1 MSVVLSHPGAR
12 RMTEKIDV
20 LPPSG
25 REFMSSS
32 SSKKST
38 TARSGSG
45 KKQSMANKS
54 VSVGPVEPTT
64 AQLFFPEDAN
74 DENSGCKSNQAA
86 IVVAMATAT
95 ATAMAPQSC
104 KELQSAHDT
113 GSSATA
119 SSSSSRDSLCVKT
132 DAHCSAMAIATGGDD
147 ADDDGPS
154 DENNNNNNLHDD
166 LSEDDIVDLLIHDNV
181 TASTKK
187 MDTGRSLAGRFSES
201 AVPEKMDP
209 DFVLPVRPQDYT
221 STRSSLVSFEP
232 STKAND
238 GNNGF
243 NNNNNT
249 RRGSNNFVDFSM
261 RDSLASDGGFH
272 AFQFFH
278 VDVDESSRASNSLV
292 TPRSMMQT
300 NPYDGISIEVN
311 NHSINNQGVVMYH
324 VDIKGPEGLLSTY
337 TIRRRYRGFKELH
350 QELQRLISEYAAT
363 QSKENAQA
371 QATAD
376 FVTDAFS
383 AENVPDSP
391 HTQARNHQKLQ
402 QIAENS
408 VLSASFTFPALPNGG
423 VWSYL
428 KRHDVRLV
436 EQRKKRFEEILSIAI
451 RHPATKSSP
460 MLTSFLSVP
469 PNLISQRG
477 SSYVSLQD
485 YSVPVFDRQRESIE
499 RKQLK
504 QRLIEGRRQRT
515 SSEASSSQS

>member
-1 MSVVLSHPGAR
+1 MSVVLSHPGT

-20 LPPSG
+20 LPPP
-25 REFMSSS
+25 REYMSASSS
-32 SSKKST
+32 SAAIAMSSKKS
-38 TARSGSG
+38 AAVMSGRG
-45 KKQSMANKS
+45 KQSANKS
-54 VSVGPVEPTT
+54 VRSVGPVET
-64 AQLFFPEDAN
+64 ASQLFSDAS
-74 DENSGCKSNQAA
+74 DENSSAKSNQAPM
-86 IVVAMATAT
+86 VAS
-95 ATAMAPQSC
+95 APLSH
-104 KELQSAHDT
+104 KEQQIANDT
-113 GSSATA
+113 SSSATA
-119 SSSSSRDSLCVKT
+119 SSSSSRGSLCVKK
-132 DAHCSAMAIATGGDD
+132 DAFAAAT
-147 ADDDGPS
+147 ALATDDDNDAPS
-154 DENNNNNNLHDD
+154 DDNNGNNNDELSDED
-166 LSEDDIVDLLIHDNV
+166 LADLLGHDNITSV
-181 TASTKK
+181 IVKKNDTA
-187 MDTGRSLAGRFSES
+187 GRSLAGRFSES
-201 AVPEKMDP
+201 AVPEKIDM

-238 GNNGF
+238 GNGF
-243 NNNNNT
+243 NNNN
-249 RRGSNNFVDFSM
+249 RRGGGNNFVDFSN
-261 RDSLASDGGFH
+261 RDSLASDSGFD
-272 AFQFFH
+272 AFQFIQL
-278 VDVDESSRASNSLV
+278 DEGESSRASNSIV

-300 NPYDGISIEVN
+300 NPYDDISIEVN

-337 TIRRRYRGFKELH
+337 TIRRRYSAFKELH
-350 QELQRLISEYAAT
+350 QELQRLISEYAAS
-363 QSKENAQA
+363 QSKENTQA
-371 QATAD
+371 QASAD
-376 FVTDAFS
+376 IVADAFS
-383 AENVPDSP
+383 ADNVPDSP

-504 QRLIEGRRQRT
+504 KRLIEGRRQRT
-515 SSEASSSQS
+515 SSEASSSMS

>member
-12 RMTEKIDV
+12 MTEKIDV
-20 LPPSG
+20 LPPP
-25 REFMSSS
+25 REYMSASSS
-32 SSKKST
+32 SVTIPMSSKKSAAVIS
-38 TARSGSG
+38 ARG
-45 KKQSMANKS
+45 KQNANKS
-54 VSVGPVEPTT
+54 VCSVDPVET
-64 AQLFFPEDAN
+64 ASQLFSDAN
-74 DENSGCKSNQAA
+74 DENNSAKTNQAPL
-86 IVVAMATAT
+86 VVS
-95 ATAMAPQSC
+95 APLSR
-104 KELQSAHDT
+104 KEQQVANDT
-113 GSSATA
+113 SSSATA
-119 SSSSSRDSLCVKT
+119 SSSSSSRGSLCVKK
-132 DAHCSAMAIATGGDD
+132 DAFAAAT
-147 ADDDGPS
+147 ALATDDDNNAPS
-154 DENNNNNNLHDD
+154 DDDNENNNDELSDED
-166 LSEDDIVDLLIHDNV
+166 LAELLGHDNV
-181 TASTKK
+181 TSVIVTKK
-187 MDTGRSLAGRFSES
+187 NDTAGRSLAGRFSES
-201 AVPEKMDP
+201 AVPEKIDM

-232 STKAND
+232 STKVND
-238 GNNGF
+238 GSGF
-243 NNNNNT
+243 NNNNN
-249 RRGSNNFVDFSM
+249 RRGGGNNFVDFSN
-261 RDSLASDGGFH
+261 RDSLASDSGFD
-272 AFQFFH
+272 AFQFLQL
-278 VDVDESSRASNSLV
+278 DEGESSRVSNSIV

-311 NHSINNQGVVMYH
+311 NHSISNQGVVMYH

-337 TIRRRYRGFKELH
+337 TIRRRYSAFKELH
-350 QELQRLISEYAAT
+350 QELQRLISEYAAS
-363 QSKENAQA
+363 QSKENTQA
-371 QATAD
+371 QASAD
-376 FVTDAFS
+376 IVADAFS
-383 AENVPDSP
+383 ADNVPDSP

-504 QRLIEGRRQRT
+504 KRLIEGRRQRT
-515 SSEASSSQS
+515 SSEASSSMS